1 MRGRRGNSGW
11 VVKQIKYIFRKKDK
25 KELTLE
31 SEVVNNI
38 QEKAFS
44 RNNRAGTHMKSQ

>member
-11 VVKQIKYIFRKKDK
+11 VVKQIKYIFRKKEK

-31 SEVVNNI
+31 SEVTSRKKYFPKTTGQVNI
-38 QEKAFS
+38 
-44 RNNRAGTHMKSQ
+44 